1 MTRRDD
7 PDGVLAWMEE
17 KAAQVTGLPVYHGE
31 VPKNPTITLLERLLL
46 KSICTP
52 CLWEQ
57 SQEERVRSARMSRA
71 LLEHLLPEVAFF
83 AYAPVRVST

>member
-31 VPKNPTITLLERLLL
+31 V
-46 KSICTP
+46 
-52 CLWEQ
+52 
-57 SQEERVRSARMSRA
+57 
-71 LLEHLLPEVAFF
+71 
-83 AYAPVRVST
+83 